1 MTDHRP
7 RPGVTL
13 HQSLLKAPAARHLLR
28 AASVENVELA
38 GQNQLKIY
46 HMANTKLK
54 YLYGEDVVHAYPD
67 GWSCISCGTDFDEDT
82 INVEC
87 LYVIQT
93 KEGVECL
100 KCVNED
106 DV

>member
-1 MTDHRP
+1 MVVWNT
-7 RPGVTL
+7 G
-13 HQSLLKAPAARHLLR
+13 SAAARFR
-28 AASVENVELA
+28 
-38 GQNQLKIY
+38 LKNKMKKNKI
-46 HMANTKLK
+46 N

-67 GWSCISCGTDFDEDT
+67 GWSCISCGTDFDEET

-93 KEGVECL
+93 KDGVECL

-106 DV
+106 D